1 MLCLPS
7 WYAQGTQ
14 QAQKSVSDRHNKKHS
29 AQKITL
35 LHPLCL
41 SSKAGKA
48 DVLQSLQTAAVP
60 EGGGGVQQ
68 QGVAAPT
75 ATPKTW
81 AEDLYWCSIT
91 QTGAEAYETQHRS
104 KRSIQGGRRGVPIPR
119 ALLLLNHC
127 QRCRH
132 CPSSRKKAI
141 IHPTFSAML
150 QHSTELCLAA
160 SQGAMRVGPHSALQ
174 SLRSCVGSGAASD
187 PTSVCSAAG
196 RQATQPTSSAQVPLD
211 DTC

>member
-60 EGGGGVQQ
+60 EGGGGGFSSKEWLHPLQHPRPGQ
-68 QGVAAPT
+68 KTYTGVLS
-75 ATPKTW
+75 PKQVPKPMKH
-81 AEDLYWCSIT
+81 S
-91 QTGAEAYETQHRS
+91 TGAKEAYREAGEVFRY
-104 KRSIQGGRRGVPIPR
+104 PE
-119 ALLLLNHC
+119 
-127 QRCRH
+127 RC
-132 CPSSRKKAI
+132 CY
-141 IHPTFSAML
+141 
-150 QHSTELCLAA
+150 
-160 SQGAMRVGPHSALQ
+160 
-174 SLRSCVGSGAASD
+174 
-187 PTSVCSAAG
+187 
-196 RQATQPTSSAQVPLD
+196 
-211 DTC
+211 